1 MQLRRR
7 AIHIALAILLVQA
20 YAEPLP
26 QNGNGNVAP
35 AQVSDNANPSPLQQM
50 VDGTPQGDQRKHTDK
65 SSAKDTDG
73 AKSQQAELAQVVA
86 PTDYGALPSNEGSF
100 AVPVASPLVAQSGLT
115 SMSNAN
121 GAYDDPVSGL
131 PPQQTPTIIVVNTP
145 ANGTGISSSRTSASL
160 ASTQSGLGSTTSD
173 PYSATSPALSTAPII
188 QNSAYGVPTLASD
201 SPMSGASG
209 IGYDSSRTLG
219 GLPNGGITLSAL
231 PIDPYLS
238 PASTTQLSTTP
249 TANAIAKAVIK
260 QLCKM
265 AKKNQPGAANA
276 GDHSIG
282 DDQTG
287 CDLRALFGLST
298 GSSAAS
304 TSSWNTLL
312 PAGETTPSSG
322 AAVNKSSDKEKRMED
337 FMNSSAG
344 AATKAEEP
352 ASDRSA
358 AWGKSDEK
366 TTSALADQGNQQG
379 STADKSDDSKQLD
392 TASTSESGEQKALFG
407 LSTGSSAASTS
418 SWNTSLPAGEL
429 TSSSGAAVNKSSD
442 KEKQMEDFMNS
453 SAGAATK
460 AEEPASDRSAAWGN
474 TSESGEQKSEE
485 DKPKEDEPAKVEDK
499 KPEEKKEEQSKAEE
513 KKPEENKAEE
523 SKEEKKPDDKKP
535 EDKKDEYSGDVT
547 VEKGSGGS
555 PPPKREIA
563 YASRDVDVL
572 DRRQQELMRRAEHI
586 LLVKTAPLFG
596 RQESRIGHEGPR
608 MRKRN
613 LVWATHIVLQRR
625 MSSAFTHILTGALL
639 IACMAVIT
647 VTWANTARRLELR

>member
-26 QNGNGNVAP
+26 QNGDGNVAP
-35 AQVSDNANPSPLQQM
+35 AQVSDSANPSPLQQM
-50 VDGTPQGDQRKHTDK
+50 VDGNPQGDQRKHTDK
-65 SSAKDTDG
+65 SLAKDTDG
-73 AKSQQAELAQVVA
+73 AKSQQAELAQLVA
-86 PTDYGALPSNEGSF
+86 PTDYGTLPSNGGSS
-100 AVPVASPLVAQSGLT
+100 AVPVASPLVGQSGLAST
-115 SMSNAN
+115 SNAN

-160 ASTQSGLGSTTSD
+160 ASTQLGLGSTTSD
-173 PYSATSPALSTAPII
+173 PYSATFPAFSTAPNT
-188 QNSAYGVPTLASD
+188 QTAVYGVPTLASAL
-201 SPMSGASG
+201 PMSGASDT
-209 IGYDSSRTLG
+209 GYDSSRTLG
-219 GLPNGGITLSAL
+219 GLPNGGITSSAL
-231 PIDPYLS
+231 PIDPYPS
-238 PASTTQLSTTP
+238 QASTTQSPTTP

-265 AKKNQPGAANA
+265 AKGNHPGTANA

-282 DDQTG
+282 DGQAG

-298 GSSAAS
+298 SNGAAS
-304 TSSWNTLL
+304 TSSWNTPLV
-312 PAGETTPSSG
+312 ADQTTP
-322 AAVNKSSDKEKRMED
+322 
-337 FMNSSAG
+337 F
-344 AATKAEEP
+344 
-352 ASDRSA
+352 
-358 AWGKSDEK
+358 
-366 TTSALADQGNQQG
+366 
-379 STADKSDDSKQLD
+379 
-392 TASTSESGEQKALFG
+392 
-407 LSTGSSAASTS
+407 
-418 SWNTSLPAGEL
+418 
-429 TSSSGAAVNKSSD
+429 SGAAVNKSSD

-460 AEEPASDRSAAWGN
+460 AEEPASDRSAAWGKSDGKTTSALAEQGN
-474 TSESGEQKSEE
+474 QQSSTADKSDGLKQSDSASTSESGDQKPEE

-499 KPEEKKEEQSKAEE
+499 KPEENKPEERKEEQSKAEE
-513 KKPEENKAEE
+513 KKPEEKKAEE

-586 LLVKTAPLFG
+586 LLIKTAPLFG
-596 RQESRIGHEGPR
+596 RQESRIGNEGPR
-608 MRKRN
+608 IRKRN
-613 LVWATHIVLQRR
+613 LVWATHVVLQRR

-639 IACMAVIT
+639 IACMAIIT